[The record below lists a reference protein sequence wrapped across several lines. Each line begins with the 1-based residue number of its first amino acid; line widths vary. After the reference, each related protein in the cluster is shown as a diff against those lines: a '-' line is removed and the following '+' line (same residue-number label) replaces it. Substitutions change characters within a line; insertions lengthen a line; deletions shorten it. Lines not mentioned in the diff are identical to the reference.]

1 MAPQKKAAKKK
12 AAVKQGA
19 AVKKAPVNTPFHC
32 PPMKQCLADA
42 LYHADALLSSPGMT
56 PDVIKNTKQFKGLLT
71 KAQQY
76 LDVTRSFGLCVD
88 DVPKRK

>member
-12 AAVKQGA
+12 AAVKQGV

-32 PPMKQCLADA
+32 PPMKQGLADA
-42 LYHADALLSSPGMT
+42 LYHANALLSSPGMT